1 MDKKKRF
8 WNWKNSSSE
17 DDPLMPRELEIG
29 GVIAEES
36 WYDTDVEPKAFKDE
50 LNKGTGPVT
59 VWINSPGGDCI
70 AASCIYSALMDYPG
84 EITVKISGLA
94 ASAAS
99 VVAMAGNR
107 VEMAATAMMMV
118 HNPATSVYG
127 DHNEMKQ
134 AIKVLDEVKESIIN
148 AYEIKTNLPR
158 DEISRLMEN
167 ETWMNAKKA
176 MELGFADGLLED
188 EKASEDNM
196 LDDAFSFSA
205 RAGEKELMSKIA
217 ARCREKEMVDV
228 SKKGASITELE
239 KRLELLK

>member
-1 MDKKKRF
+1 MDKKKYF
-8 WNWKNSSSE
+8 WNWKTLSDE
-17 DDPLMPRELEIG
+17 EKDPMLPRELEIG
-29 GVIAEES
+29 GVIAEQS
-36 WYDTDVEPKAFKDE
+36 WLDDDVTPKVFKEE

-59 VWINSPGGDCI
+59 IWINSPGGDCI

-84 EITVKISGLA
+84 EITVKVSGLA

-99 VVAMAGNR
+99 VIAMAGDK
-107 VEMAATAMMMV
+107 VQMASTAMLML

-134 AIKVLDEVKESIIN
+134 AIKLLDEVKESIIN
-148 AYEIKTNLPR
+148 AYEIKTNLSR

-176 MELGFADGLLED
+176 ISLGFADSILRD
-188 EKASEDNM
+188 KASEDNM

-205 RAGEKELMSKIA
+205 RLGEKDLMGRIA
-217 ARCREKEMVDV
+217 ARYKEKEIEDV
-228 SKKGASITELE
+228 SMKGAQIAELE

>member
-8 WNWKNSSSE
+8 WNWKNNSAE

-29 GVIAEES
+29 GVIAQES
-36 WYDTDVEPKAFKDE
+36 WLDNDVEPKAFKDE

-99 VVAMAGNR
+99 VVAMAGNK
-107 VEMAATAMMMV
+107 VEMAATSMIMV
-118 HNPATSVYG
+118 HNPATTVYG

-176 MELGFADGLLED
+176 IELGFADAIMGD

-205 RAGEKELMSKIA
+205 RVGERQLMSKIA
-217 ARCREKEMVDV
+217 ARYREKEIVDV
-228 SKKGASITELE
+228 SGTKIAELE